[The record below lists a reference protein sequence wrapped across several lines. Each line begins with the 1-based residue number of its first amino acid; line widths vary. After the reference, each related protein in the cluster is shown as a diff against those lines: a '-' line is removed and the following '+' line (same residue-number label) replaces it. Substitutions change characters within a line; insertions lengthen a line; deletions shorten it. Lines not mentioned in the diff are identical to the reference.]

1 MARLF
6 KKIDM
11 KEKIYPVYT
20 LSNKCHDCYKCV
32 RECFVKSIEVIDS
45 QAKIIKDKC
54 IACGHC
60 VRVCPS
66 SAKRIRYDIDKVKSL
81 LISGKKV
88 IVSLAPSWAGVY
100 DYSQPVMISLLKTLG
115 FYGVSETALGAESVS
130 IETTKTL
137 NEMEKGLLI
146 SSCCPVVVDY
156 IRNYKPE
163 FTKYIAQI
171 ASPALTHAKY
181 LKDFY
186 KDEDIRVVFIGPCI
200 AKKNEA
206 DRNPDLIYASLTF
219 DELNYWIK
227 DSSID
232 INSIEP
238 TKEDVFIPKLAHEG
252 GLYPIEGGMNET
264 IKMDKIKKD
273 VRLISLSS
281 LPALKRALQN
291 LKAENIEGKIF
302 LEALACEGGCVNG
315 PAVPTKKSGL
325 IVNSNILSK
334 VKKRSDIPKTPD
346 TVLEMEYEPV
356 PKSDKKISLI
366 DMSDAMKSIGKT
378 SDEDELNCGG
388 CGYSTCRELAA
399 AILDKKAEPSM
410 CVSYMR
416 KLAMKKTAM
425 LLRTMPSAM
434 VMVNSK
440 LEIMETNDAFIK
452 MFAPD
457 MYDIFSKRPDGMKGA
472 LLDRIL
478 PFYSLFETAL
488 MKNTEIHKE
497 RYQIKD
503 KLYDINVFVIEENT
517 LTGAIIT
524 DVTTSEINREKVA
537 RKAREVIN
545 KNIETVQNIASLL
558 GEHMVDVETL
568 LSSIAED
575 YSSEDDNK

>member
-1 MARLF
+1 ME
-6 KKIDM
+6 
-11 KEKIYPVYT
+11 EKIYPVYT

-186 KDEDIRVVFIGPCI
+186 KDEDIKVVFIGPCI

-206 DRNPDLIYASLTF
+206 DRNPDLIFASLTY

-227 DSSID
+227 DLGID

-238 TKEDVFIPKLAHEG
+238 TKEDVFIPKPAHEG
-252 GLYPIEGGMNET
+252 ALYPIEGGMNET

-302 LEALACEGGCVNG
+302 LEALSCEGGCVNG
-315 PAVPTKKSGL
+315 PAVPQKKSGL

-346 TVLEMEYEPV
+346 TVVEMNYEPV
-356 PKSDKKISLI
+356 LKSDKKISLV

-472 LLDRIL
+472 SLDRIL

-503 KLYDINVFVIEENT
+503 KLYDINIFVIEENT
-517 LTGAIIT
+517 MTGAIIT

-537 RKAREVIN
+537 KKAREVIN

-575 YSSEDDNK
+575 YSSEDEKK

>member
-1 MARLF
+1 ME
-6 KKIDM
+6 
-11 KEKIYPVYT
+11 EKIYPVYT

-186 KDEDIRVVFIGPCI
+186 KDEDIKVVFIGPCI

-206 DRNPDLIYASLTF
+206 DRNPDLIFASLTY

-227 DSSID
+227 DLGID

-238 TKEDVFIPKLAHEG
+238 TKEDVFIPKPAHEG
-252 GLYPIEGGMNET
+252 ALYPIEGGMNET

-302 LEALACEGGCVNG
+302 LEALSCEGGCVNG
-315 PAVPTKKSGL
+315 PAVPQKKSGL

-346 TVLEMEYEPV
+346 TVVEMNYEPV
-356 PKSDKKISLI
+356 LKSDKKISLV

-434 VMVNSK
+434 VMVNCK

-472 LLDRIL
+472 SLDRIL

-537 RKAREVIN
+537 KKAREVIN

-575 YSSEDDNK
+575 YSSEDEKK

>member
-1 MARLF
+1 ME
-6 KKIDM
+6 
-11 KEKIYPVYT
+11 EKIYPVYT

-186 KDEDIRVVFIGPCI
+186 KDEDIKVVFIGPCI

-206 DRNPDLIYASLTF
+206 DRNPDLIFASLTY

-227 DSSID
+227 DLGID

-238 TKEDVFIPKLAHEG
+238 TKEDVFIPKPAHEG
-252 GLYPIEGGMNET
+252 ALYPIEGGMNET

-302 LEALACEGGCVNG
+302 LEALSCEGGCVNG
-315 PAVPTKKSGL
+315 PAVPQKKSGL

-346 TVLEMEYEPV
+346 TVLEMNYEPV
-356 PKSDKKISLI
+356 LKSDKKISLI

-472 LLDRIL
+472 SLDRIL

-503 KLYDINVFVIEENT
+503 KLYDINIFVIEENT

-537 RKAREVIN
+537 KKAREVIN

-575 YSSEDDNK
+575 YSSEDEKK

>member
-1 MARLF
+1 ME
-6 KKIDM
+6 
-11 KEKIYPVYT
+11 EKIYPVYT

-186 KDEDIRVVFIGPCI
+186 KDEDIKVVFIGPCI

-206 DRNPDLIYASLTF
+206 DRNPDLIFASLTY

-227 DSSID
+227 DLGID

-238 TKEDVFIPKLAHEG
+238 TKEDVFIPKPAHEG
-252 GLYPIEGGMNET
+252 ALYPIEGGMNET

-302 LEALACEGGCVNG
+302 LEALSCEGGCVNG
-315 PAVPTKKSGL
+315 PAVPQKKSGL

-346 TVLEMEYEPV
+346 TVVEMNYEPV
-356 PKSDKKISLI
+356 LKSDKKISLV

-472 LLDRIL
+472 SLDRIL

-537 RKAREVIN
+537 KKAREVIN

-575 YSSEDDNK
+575 YSSEDEKK

>member
-1 MARLF
+1 ME
-6 KKIDM
+6 
-11 KEKIYPVYT
+11 EKIYPVYT

-186 KDEDIRVVFIGPCI
+186 KDEDIKVVFIGPCI

-206 DRNPDLIYASLTF
+206 DRNPDLIFASLTY

-227 DSSID
+227 DLGID

-238 TKEDVFIPKLAHEG
+238 TKEDVFIPKPAHEG
-252 GLYPIEGGMNET
+252 ALYPIEGGMNET
-264 IKMDKIKKD
+264 IKMDKIKED

-302 LEALACEGGCVNG
+302 LEALSCEGGCVNG
-315 PAVPTKKSGL
+315 PAVPQKKSGL

-346 TVLEMEYEPV
+346 TVVEMNYEPV
-356 PKSDKKISLI
+356 LKSDKKISLV

-472 LLDRIL
+472 SLDRIL

-537 RKAREVIN
+537 KKAREVIN

-575 YSSEDDNK
+575 YSSEDEKK

>member
-1 MARLF
+1 ME
-6 KKIDM
+6 
-11 KEKIYPVYT
+11 EKIYPVYT

-186 KDEDIRVVFIGPCI
+186 KDEDIKVVFIGPCI

-206 DRNPDLIYASLTF
+206 DRNPDLIFASLTY

-227 DSSID
+227 DLGID

-238 TKEDVFIPKLAHEG
+238 TKEDVFIPKPAHEG
-252 GLYPIEGGMNET
+252 ALYPIEGGMNET

-302 LEALACEGGCVNG
+302 LEALSCEGGCVNG
-315 PAVPTKKSGL
+315 PAVPQKKSGL

-346 TVLEMEYEPV
+346 TVVEMNYEPV
-356 PKSDKKISLI
+356 LKSDKKISLV

-472 LLDRIL
+472 SLDRIL

-537 RKAREVIN
+537 KKAREVIN

-575 YSSEDDNK
+575 YSSEDEMK

>member
-1 MARLF
+1 ME
-6 KKIDM
+6 
-11 KEKIYPVYT
+11 EKIYPVYT

-186 KDEDIRVVFIGPCI
+186 KDEDIKVVFIGPCI

-206 DRNPDLIYASLTF
+206 DRNPDLIFASLTY

-227 DSSID
+227 DLGID

-238 TKEDVFIPKLAHEG
+238 TKEDVFIPKPAHEG
-252 GLYPIEGGMNET
+252 ALYPIEGGMNET

-273 VRLISLSS
+273 IRLISLSS

-302 LEALACEGGCVNG
+302 LEALSCEGGCVNG
-315 PAVPTKKSGL
+315 PAVPQKKSGL

-346 TVLEMEYEPV
+346 TVVEMNYEPV
-356 PKSDKKISLI
+356 LKSDKKISLV

-472 LLDRIL
+472 SLDRIL

-537 RKAREVIN
+537 KKAREVIN

-575 YSSEDDNK
+575 YSSEDEKK

>member
-1 MARLF
+1 ME
-6 KKIDM
+6 
-11 KEKIYPVYT
+11 EKIYPVYT

-45 QAKIIKDKC
+45 QARIIKNKC

-66 SAKRIRYDIDKVKSL
+66 NAKRIRYDIDKVKSL

-100 DYSQPVMISLLKTLG
+100 DYSTPVMISILKTLG

-130 IETTKTL
+130 IETAKTL

-156 IRNYKPE
+156 IRNYKTE
-163 FTKYIAQI
+163 FTNNIAKI

-181 LKDFY
+181 LKDYY
-186 KDEDIRVVFIGPCI
+186 KDEDIKVVFIGPCI

-206 DRNPDLIYASLTF
+206 DRNPDLIFASLTF

-227 DSSID
+227 DLSID

-238 TKEDVFIPKLAHEG
+238 TKEDVFIPKPAHEG

-291 LKAENIEGKIF
+291 LKPEAIEGKIF

-334 VKKRSDIPKTPD
+334 IKKRSDIPKTPD
-346 TVLEMEYEPV
+346 TVLEMEYEPA
-356 PKSDKKISLI
+356 PKPEKKISLV
-366 DMSDAMKSIGKT
+366 DMSEAMKAIGKT

-488 MKNTEIHKE
+488 MKNTEVHKE

-503 KLYDINVFVIEENT
+503 KLYDINIFVIEENS

-537 RKAREVIN
+537 KKAREVIN

-575 YSSEDDNK
+575 YSSEDNKE

>member
-1 MARLF
+1 
-6 KKIDM
+6 
-11 KEKIYPVYT
+11 
-20 LSNKCHDCYKCV
+20 
-32 RECFVKSIEVIDS
+32 
-45 QAKIIKDKC
+45 
-54 IACGHC
+54 
-60 VRVCPS
+60 
-66 SAKRIRYDIDKVKSL
+66 
-81 LISGKKV
+81 
-88 IVSLAPSWAGVY
+88 
-100 DYSQPVMISLLKTLG
+100 
-115 FYGVSETALGAESVS
+115 
-130 IETTKTL
+130 
-137 NEMEKGLLI
+137 
-146 SSCCPVVVDY
+146 
-156 IRNYKPE
+156 
-163 FTKYIAQI
+163 
-171 ASPALTHAKY
+171 
-181 LKDFY
+181 
-186 KDEDIRVVFIGPCI
+186 
-200 AKKNEA
+200 
-206 DRNPDLIYASLTF
+206 
-219 DELNYWIK
+219 
-227 DSSID
+227 
-232 INSIEP
+232 
-238 TKEDVFIPKLAHEG
+238 
-252 GLYPIEGGMNET
+252 MN
-264 IKMDKIKKD
+264 
-273 VRLISLSS
+273 
-281 LPALKRALQN
+281 
-291 LKAENIEGKIF
+291 
-302 LEALACEGGCVNG
+302 
-315 PAVPTKKSGL
+315 
-325 IVNSNILSK
+325 
-334 VKKRSDIPKTPD
+334 
-346 TVLEMEYEPV
+346 YEPV
-356 PKSDKKISLI
+356 LKSDKKISLV

-472 LLDRIL
+472 SLDRIL

-537 RKAREVIN
+537 KKAREVIN

-575 YSSEDDNK
+575 YSSEDEKK

>member
-1 MARLF
+1 ME
-6 KKIDM
+6 
-11 KEKIYPVYT
+11 EKIYPVYT

-137 NEMEKGLLI
+137 NEMKKGLLI

-186 KDEDIRVVFIGPCI
+186 KDEDIKVVFIGPCI

-206 DRNPDLIYASLTF
+206 DRNPDLIFASLTY

-227 DSSID
+227 DLGID

-238 TKEDVFIPKLAHEG
+238 TKEDVFIPKPAHEG
-252 GLYPIEGGMNET
+252 ALYPIEGGMNET

-302 LEALACEGGCVNG
+302 LEALSCEGGCVNG
-315 PAVPTKKSGL
+315 PAVPQKKSGL

-346 TVLEMEYEPV
+346 TVVEMNYEPV
-356 PKSDKKISLI
+356 LKSDKKISLV

-472 LLDRIL
+472 SLDRIL

-537 RKAREVIN
+537 KKAREVIN

-575 YSSEDDNK
+575 YSSEDEKK

>member
-1 MARLF
+1 
-6 KKIDM
+6 M

-186 KDEDIRVVFIGPCI
+186 KDEDIKVVFIGPCI

-206 DRNPDLIYASLTF
+206 DRNPDLIFASLTY

-227 DSSID
+227 DLGID

-238 TKEDVFIPKLAHEG
+238 TKEDVFIPKPAHEG
-252 GLYPIEGGMNET
+252 ALYPIEGGMNET

-302 LEALACEGGCVNG
+302 LEALSCEGGCVNG
-315 PAVPTKKSGL
+315 PAVPQKKSGL

>member
-1 MARLF
+1 ME
-6 KKIDM
+6 
-11 KEKIYPVYT
+11 EKIYPVYT

-54 IACGHC
+54 IACRHC

-186 KDEDIRVVFIGPCI
+186 KDEDIKVVFIGPCI

-206 DRNPDLIYASLTF
+206 DRNPDLIFASLTY

-227 DSSID
+227 DLGID

-238 TKEDVFIPKLAHEG
+238 TKEDVFIPKPAHEG
-252 GLYPIEGGMNET
+252 ALYPIEGGMNET

-302 LEALACEGGCVNG
+302 LEALSCEGGCVNG
-315 PAVPTKKSGL
+315 PAVPQKKSGL

-346 TVLEMEYEPV
+346 TVVEMNYEPV
-356 PKSDKKISLI
+356 LKSDKKISLV

-472 LLDRIL
+472 SLDRIL

-537 RKAREVIN
+537 KKAREVIN

-575 YSSEDDNK
+575 YSSEDEKK

>member
-1 MARLF
+1 ME
-6 KKIDM
+6 
-11 KEKIYPVYT
+11 EKIYPVYT

-186 KDEDIRVVFIGPCI
+186 KDEDIKVVFIGPCI

-206 DRNPDLIYASLTF
+206 DRNPDLIFASLTY

-227 DSSID
+227 DLGID

-238 TKEDVFIPKLAHEG
+238 TKEDVFIPKPAHEG
-252 GLYPIEGGMNET
+252 ALYPIEGGMNET

-302 LEALACEGGCVNG
+302 LEALSCEGGCVNG
-315 PAVPTKKSGL
+315 PAVPQKKSGL

-346 TVLEMEYEPV
+346 TVVEMNYEPV
-356 PKSDKKISLI
+356 LKSDKKISLV

-388 CGYSTCRELAA
+388 CGYSTCRELAT

-472 LLDRIL
+472 SLDRIL

-537 RKAREVIN
+537 KKAREVIN

-575 YSSEDDNK
+575 YSSEDEKK

>member
-1 MARLF
+1 
-6 KKIDM
+6 M

>member
-1 MARLF
+1 ME
-6 KKIDM
+6 
-11 KEKIYPVYT
+11 EKIYPVYT

-66 SAKRIRYDIDKVKSL
+66 SAKIIRYDIDKVKSL

-186 KDEDIRVVFIGPCI
+186 KDEDIKVVFIGPCI

-206 DRNPDLIYASLTF
+206 DRNPDLIFASLTY

-227 DSSID
+227 DLGID

-238 TKEDVFIPKLAHEG
+238 TKEDVFIPKPAHEG
-252 GLYPIEGGMNET
+252 ALYPIEGGMNET

-302 LEALACEGGCVNG
+302 LEALSCEGGCVNG
-315 PAVPTKKSGL
+315 PAVPQKKSGL

-346 TVLEMEYEPV
+346 TVVEMNYEPV
-356 PKSDKKISLI
+356 LKSDKKISLV

-472 LLDRIL
+472 SLDRIL

-537 RKAREVIN
+537 KKAREVIN

-575 YSSEDDNK
+575 YSSEDEKK

>member
-1 MARLF
+1 ME
-6 KKIDM
+6 
-11 KEKIYPVYT
+11 EKIYPVYT

-186 KDEDIRVVFIGPCI
+186 KDEDIKVVFIGPCI

-206 DRNPDLIYASLTF
+206 DRNPDLIFASLTY

-227 DSSID
+227 DLGID

-238 TKEDVFIPKLAHEG
+238 TKEDVFIPKPAHEG
-252 GLYPIEGGMNET
+252 ALYPIEGGMNET

-302 LEALACEGGCVNG
+302 LEALSCEGGCVNG
-315 PAVPTKKSGL
+315 PAVPQKKSGL

-346 TVLEMEYEPV
+346 TVVEMNYEPV
-356 PKSDKKISLI
+356 LKSDKKISLV

-472 LLDRIL
+472 SLDRIL

-497 RYQIKD
+497 RYQVKD

-537 RKAREVIN
+537 KKAREVIN

-575 YSSEDDNK
+575 YSSEDEKK

>member
-1 MARLF
+1 ME
-6 KKIDM
+6 
-11 KEKIYPVYT
+11 EKIYPVYT

-115 FYGVSETALGAESVS
+115 FYGVSETASGAESVS

-186 KDEDIRVVFIGPCI
+186 KDEDIKVVFIGPCI

-206 DRNPDLIYASLTF
+206 DRNPDLIFASLTY

-227 DSSID
+227 DLGID

-238 TKEDVFIPKLAHEG
+238 TKEDVFIPKPAHEG
-252 GLYPIEGGMNET
+252 ALYPIEGGMNET

-302 LEALACEGGCVNG
+302 LEALSCEGGCVNG
-315 PAVPTKKSGL
+315 PAVPQKKSGL

-346 TVLEMEYEPV
+346 TVVEMNYEPV
-356 PKSDKKISLI
+356 LKSDKKISLV

-472 LLDRIL
+472 SLDRIL

-537 RKAREVIN
+537 KKAREVIN

-575 YSSEDDNK
+575 YSSEDEKK

>member
-1 MARLF
+1 
-6 KKIDM
+6 
-11 KEKIYPVYT
+11 
-20 LSNKCHDCYKCV
+20 
-32 RECFVKSIEVIDS
+32 
-45 QAKIIKDKC
+45 
-54 IACGHC
+54 
-60 VRVCPS
+60 
-66 SAKRIRYDIDKVKSL
+66 
-81 LISGKKV
+81 
-88 IVSLAPSWAGVY
+88 
-100 DYSQPVMISLLKTLG
+100 
-115 FYGVSETALGAESVS
+115 
-130 IETTKTL
+130 
-137 NEMEKGLLI
+137 
-146 SSCCPVVVDY
+146 
-156 IRNYKPE
+156 
-163 FTKYIAQI
+163 
-171 ASPALTHAKY
+171 
-181 LKDFY
+181 
-186 KDEDIRVVFIGPCI
+186 
-200 AKKNEA
+200 
-206 DRNPDLIYASLTF
+206 
-219 DELNYWIK
+219 
-227 DSSID
+227 
-232 INSIEP
+232 
-238 TKEDVFIPKLAHEG
+238 
-252 GLYPIEGGMNET
+252 
-264 IKMDKIKKD
+264 MDKIKKD

-488 MKNTEIHKE
+488 IKNTEVHKE

-503 KLYDINVFVIEENT
+503 KLYDINIFVIEENT

>member
-1 MARLF
+1 
-6 KKIDM
+6 
-11 KEKIYPVYT
+11 
-20 LSNKCHDCYKCV
+20 
-32 RECFVKSIEVIDS
+32 ECFVKSIEVIDS

-186 KDEDIRVVFIGPCI
+186 KDEDIKVVFIGPCI

-206 DRNPDLIYASLTF
+206 DRNPDLIFASLTY

-227 DSSID
+227 DLGID

-238 TKEDVFIPKLAHEG
+238 TKEDVFIPKPAHEG
-252 GLYPIEGGMNET
+252 ALYPIEGGMNET

-302 LEALACEGGCVNG
+302 LEALSCEGGCVNG
-315 PAVPTKKSGL
+315 PAVPQKKSGL

-346 TVLEMEYEPV
+346 TVVEMNYEPV
-356 PKSDKKISLI
+356 LKSDKKISLV

-472 LLDRIL
+472 SLDRIL

-537 RKAREVIN
+537 KKAREVIN

-575 YSSEDDNK
+575 YSSEDEKK

>member
-1 MARLF
+1 ME
-6 KKIDM
+6 
-11 KEKIYPVYT
+11 EKIYPVYT

-130 IETTKTL
+130 IETTKIL

-186 KDEDIRVVFIGPCI
+186 KDEDIKVVFIGPCI

-206 DRNPDLIYASLTF
+206 DRNPDLIFASLTY

-227 DSSID
+227 DLGID

-238 TKEDVFIPKLAHEG
+238 TKEDVFIPKPAHEG
-252 GLYPIEGGMNET
+252 ALYPIEGGMNET

-302 LEALACEGGCVNG
+302 LEALSCEGGCVNG
-315 PAVPTKKSGL
+315 PAVPQKKSGL

-346 TVLEMEYEPV
+346 TVVEMNYEPV
-356 PKSDKKISLI
+356 LKSDKKISLV

-472 LLDRIL
+472 SLDRIL

-537 RKAREVIN
+537 KKAREVIN

-575 YSSEDDNK
+575 YSSEDEKK

>member
-1 MARLF
+1 ME
-6 KKIDM
+6 
-11 KEKIYPVYT
+11 EKIYPVYT

-186 KDEDIRVVFIGPCI
+186 KDEDIKVVFIGPCI

-206 DRNPDLIYASLTF
+206 DRNPDLIFASLTY

-227 DSSID
+227 DLGID

-238 TKEDVFIPKLAHEG
+238 TKEDVFIPKPAHEG
-252 GLYPIEGGMNET
+252 ALYPIEGGMNET

-302 LEALACEGGCVNG
+302 LEALSCEGGCVNG
-315 PAVPTKKSGL
+315 PAVPQKKSGL

-334 VKKRSDIPKTPD
+334 VKKRSDISKSPD
-346 TVLEMEYEPV
+346 TVVEMNYEPV
-356 PKSDKKISLI
+356 LKSDKKISLV

-472 LLDRIL
+472 SLDRIL

-537 RKAREVIN
+537 KKAREVIN

-575 YSSEDDNK
+575 YSSEDEKK

>member
-1 MARLF
+1 ME
-6 KKIDM
+6 
-11 KEKIYPVYT
+11 EKIYPVYT

-186 KDEDIRVVFIGPCI
+186 KDEDIKVVFIGPCI

-206 DRNPDLIYASLTF
+206 DRNPDLIFASLTY

-227 DSSID
+227 DLGID

-238 TKEDVFIPKLAHEG
+238 TKEDVFIPKPAHEG
-252 GLYPIEGGMNET
+252 ALYPIEGGMNET

-302 LEALACEGGCVNG
+302 LEALSCEGGCVNG
-315 PAVPTKKSGL
+315 PAVPQKKSGL

-346 TVLEMEYEPV
+346 TVVEMNYEPV
-356 PKSDKKISLI
+356 LKSDKKISLV
-366 DMSDAMKSIGKT
+366 DMSDAMKTIGKT

-472 LLDRIL
+472 SLDRIL

-537 RKAREVIN
+537 KKAREVIN

-575 YSSEDDNK
+575 YSSEDEKK

>member
-1 MARLF
+1 ME
-6 KKIDM
+6 
-11 KEKIYPVYT
+11 EKIYPVYT

-32 RECFVKSIEVIDS
+32 RECFVKSSEVIDS

-186 KDEDIRVVFIGPCI
+186 KDEDIKVVFIGPCI

-206 DRNPDLIYASLTF
+206 DRNPDLIFASLTY

-227 DSSID
+227 DLGID

-238 TKEDVFIPKLAHEG
+238 TKEDVFIPKPAHEG
-252 GLYPIEGGMNET
+252 ALYPIEGGMNET

-302 LEALACEGGCVNG
+302 LEALSCEGGCVNG
-315 PAVPTKKSGL
+315 PAVPQKKSGL

-346 TVLEMEYEPV
+346 TVVEMNYEPV
-356 PKSDKKISLI
+356 LKSDKKISLV

-472 LLDRIL
+472 SLDRIL

-537 RKAREVIN
+537 KKAREVIN

-575 YSSEDDNK
+575 YSSEDEKK

>member
-1 MARLF
+1 ME
-6 KKIDM
+6 
-11 KEKIYPVYT
+11 EKIYPVYT

-186 KDEDIRVVFIGPCI
+186 KDEDIKVVFIGPCI

-206 DRNPDLIYASLTF
+206 DRNPDLIFASLTY

-227 DSSID
+227 DLGID

-238 TKEDVFIPKLAHEG
+238 TKEDVFIPKPAHEG
-252 GLYPIEGGMNET
+252 ALYPIEGGMNET

-302 LEALACEGGCVNG
+302 LEALSCEGGCVNG
-315 PAVPTKKSGL
+315 PAVPQKKPGL

-346 TVLEMEYEPV
+346 TVVEMNYEPV
-356 PKSDKKISLI
+356 LKSDKKISLV

-472 LLDRIL
+472 SLDRIL

-537 RKAREVIN
+537 KKAREVIN

-575 YSSEDDNK
+575 YSSEDEKK

>member
-1 MARLF
+1 ME
-6 KKIDM
+6 
-11 KEKIYPVYT
+11 EKIYPVYT

-186 KDEDIRVVFIGPCI
+186 KDEDIKVVFIGPCI

-206 DRNPDLIYASLTF
+206 DRNPDLIFASLTY

-227 DSSID
+227 DLGID

-238 TKEDVFIPKLAHEG
+238 TKEDVFIPKPAHEG
-252 GLYPIEGGMNET
+252 ALYPIEGGMNET

-302 LEALACEGGCVNG
+302 LEALSCEGGCVNG
-315 PAVPTKKSGL
+315 PAVPQKKSGL

-346 TVLEMEYEPV
+346 TVVEMNYEPV
-356 PKSDKKISLI
+356 LKSDKKISLV

-434 VMVNSK
+434 VMVNNK

-472 LLDRIL
+472 SLDRIL

-537 RKAREVIN
+537 KKAREVIN

-575 YSSEDDNK
+575 YSSEDEKK

>member
-1 MARLF
+1 ME
-6 KKIDM
+6 
-11 KEKIYPVYT
+11 EKIYPVYT

-32 RECFVKSIEVIDS
+32 RECFVKSIEIIDS

-186 KDEDIRVVFIGPCI
+186 KDEDIKVVFIGPCI

-206 DRNPDLIYASLTF
+206 DRNPDLIFASLTY

-227 DSSID
+227 DLGID

-238 TKEDVFIPKLAHEG
+238 TKEDVFIPKPAHEG
-252 GLYPIEGGMNET
+252 ALYPIEGGMNET

-302 LEALACEGGCVNG
+302 LEALSCEGGCVNG
-315 PAVPTKKSGL
+315 PAVPQKKSGL

-346 TVLEMEYEPV
+346 TVVEMNYEPV
-356 PKSDKKISLI
+356 LKSDKKISLV

-472 LLDRIL
+472 SLDRIL

-537 RKAREVIN
+537 KKAREVIN

-575 YSSEDDNK
+575 YSSEDEKK

>member
-1 MARLF
+1 ME
-6 KKIDM
+6 
-11 KEKIYPVYT
+11 EKIYPVYT

-100 DYSQPVMISLLKTLG
+100 DYSQPFMISLLKTLG

-186 KDEDIRVVFIGPCI
+186 KDEDIKVVFIGPCI

-206 DRNPDLIYASLTF
+206 DRNPDLIFASLTY

-227 DSSID
+227 DLGID

-238 TKEDVFIPKLAHEG
+238 TKEDVFIPKPAHEG
-252 GLYPIEGGMNET
+252 ALYPIEGGMNET

-302 LEALACEGGCVNG
+302 LEALSCEGGCVNG
-315 PAVPTKKSGL
+315 PAVPQKKSGL

-346 TVLEMEYEPV
+346 TVVEMNYEPV
-356 PKSDKKISLI
+356 LKSDKKISLV

-472 LLDRIL
+472 SLDRIL

-537 RKAREVIN
+537 KKAREVIN

-575 YSSEDDNK
+575 YSSEDEKK

>member
-1 MARLF
+1 ME
-6 KKIDM
+6 
-11 KEKIYPVYT
+11 EKIYPVYT

-186 KDEDIRVVFIGPCI
+186 KDEDIKVVFIGPCI

-206 DRNPDLIYASLTF
+206 DRNPDLIFASLTY

-227 DSSID
+227 DLGID

-238 TKEDVFIPKLAHEG
+238 TKEDVFIPKPAHEG
-252 GLYPIEGGMNET
+252 ALYPIEGGMNET

-302 LEALACEGGCVNG
+302 LEALSCEGGCVNG
-315 PAVPTKKSGL
+315 PAVPQKKSGL

-346 TVLEMEYEPV
+346 TVVEMNYEPV
-356 PKSDKKISLI
+356 LKSDKKISLV

-472 LLDRIL
+472 SLDRIL

-537 RKAREVIN
+537 KKAREVIN

-575 YSSEDDNK
+575 YSSEDEKE

>member
-1 MARLF
+1 ME
-6 KKIDM
+6 
-11 KEKIYPVYT
+11 EKIYPVYT

-186 KDEDIRVVFIGPCI
+186 KNEDIKVVFIGPCI

-206 DRNPDLIYASLTF
+206 DRNPDLIFASLTY

-227 DSSID
+227 DLGID

-238 TKEDVFIPKLAHEG
+238 TKEDVFIPKPAHEG
-252 GLYPIEGGMNET
+252 ALYPIEGGMNET

-302 LEALACEGGCVNG
+302 LEALSCEGGCVNG
-315 PAVPTKKSGL
+315 PAVPQKKSGL

-346 TVLEMEYEPV
+346 TVVEMNYEPV
-356 PKSDKKISLI
+356 LKSDKKISLV

-472 LLDRIL
+472 SLDRIL

-537 RKAREVIN
+537 KKAREVIN

-575 YSSEDDNK
+575 YSSEDEKK

>member
-1 MARLF
+1 ME
-6 KKIDM
+6 
-11 KEKIYPVYT
+11 EKIYPVYT

-186 KDEDIRVVFIGPCI
+186 KDEDIKVVFIGPCI

-206 DRNPDLIYASLTF
+206 DRNPDLIFASLTY

-227 DSSID
+227 DLGID

-238 TKEDVFIPKLAHEG
+238 TKEDVFIPKPAHEG
-252 GLYPIEGGMNET
+252 ALYPIEGGMNET

-302 LEALACEGGCVNG
+302 LEALSCEGGCVNG
-315 PAVPTKKSGL
+315 PAVPQKKSGL

-346 TVLEMEYEPV
+346 TIVEMNYEPV
-356 PKSDKKISLI
+356 LKSDKKISLV

-472 LLDRIL
+472 SLDRIL

-537 RKAREVIN
+537 KKAREVIN

-575 YSSEDDNK
+575 YSSEDEKK

>member
-1 MARLF
+1 ME
-6 KKIDM
+6 
-11 KEKIYPVYT
+11 EKIYPVYT

-186 KDEDIRVVFIGPCI
+186 KDEDIKVVFIGPCI

-206 DRNPDLIYASLTF
+206 DRNPDLIFASLTY

-227 DSSID
+227 DLGID

-238 TKEDVFIPKLAHEG
+238 TKEDVFIPKPAHEG
-252 GLYPIEGGMNET
+252 ALYPIEGGMNET

-302 LEALACEGGCVNG
+302 LEALSCEGGCVNG
-315 PAVPTKKSGL
+315 PAVPQKKSGL

-346 TVLEMEYEPV
+346 TVVEMNYEPV
-356 PKSDKKISLI
+356 LKSDKKISLV

-472 LLDRIL
+472 SLDRIL

>member
-1 MARLF
+1 ME
-6 KKIDM
+6 
-11 KEKIYPVYT
+11 EKIYPVYT

-137 NEMEKGLLI
+137 NVMEKGLLI

-186 KDEDIRVVFIGPCI
+186 KDEDIKVVFIGPCI

-206 DRNPDLIYASLTF
+206 DRNPDLIFASLTY

-227 DSSID
+227 DLGID

-238 TKEDVFIPKLAHEG
+238 TKEDVFIPKPAHEG
-252 GLYPIEGGMNET
+252 ALYPIEGGMNET

-273 VRLISLSS
+273 VR
-281 LPALKRALQN
+281 
-291 LKAENIEGKIF
+291 
-302 LEALACEGGCVNG
+302 
-315 PAVPTKKSGL
+315 
-325 IVNSNILSK
+325 
-334 VKKRSDIPKTPD
+334 
-346 TVLEMEYEPV
+346 
-356 PKSDKKISLI
+356 
-366 DMSDAMKSIGKT
+366 
-378 SDEDELNCGG
+378 
-388 CGYSTCRELAA
+388 
-399 AILDKKAEPSM
+399 
-410 CVSYMR
+410 
-416 KLAMKKTAM
+416 
-425 LLRTMPSAM
+425 
-434 VMVNSK
+434 
-440 LEIMETNDAFIK
+440 
-452 MFAPD
+452 
-457 MYDIFSKRPDGMKGA
+457 
-472 LLDRIL
+472 
-478 PFYSLFETAL
+478 
-488 MKNTEIHKE
+488 
-497 RYQIKD
+497 
-503 KLYDINVFVIEENT
+503 
-517 LTGAIIT
+517 
-524 DVTTSEINREKVA
+524 
-537 RKAREVIN
+537 
-545 KNIETVQNIASLL
+545 
-558 GEHMVDVETL
+558 
-568 LSSIAED
+568 
-575 YSSEDDNK
+575 

>member
-1 MARLF
+1 
-6 KKIDM
+6 M

-488 MKNTEIHKE
+488 MKNTEVHKE

-503 KLYDINVFVIEENT
+503 KLYDINIFVIEENT

>member
-1 MARLF
+1 ME
-6 KKIDM
+6 
-11 KEKIYPVYT
+11 EKIYPVYT

-186 KDEDIRVVFIGPCI
+186 KDEDIKVVFIGPCI

-206 DRNPDLIYASLTF
+206 DRNPDLIFASLTY

-227 DSSID
+227 DLGID

-238 TKEDVFIPKLAHEG
+238 TKEDVFIPKPAHEG
-252 GLYPIEGGMNET
+252 ALYPIEGGMNET

-302 LEALACEGGCVNG
+302 LEALSCEGGCVNG
-315 PAVPTKKSGL
+315 PAVPQKKSGL

-346 TVLEMEYEPV
+346 TVVEMNYEPV
-356 PKSDKKISLI
+356 LKSDKKISLI

-472 LLDRIL
+472 SLDRIL

-537 RKAREVIN
+537 KKAREVIN

-575 YSSEDDNK
+575 YSSEDEKK